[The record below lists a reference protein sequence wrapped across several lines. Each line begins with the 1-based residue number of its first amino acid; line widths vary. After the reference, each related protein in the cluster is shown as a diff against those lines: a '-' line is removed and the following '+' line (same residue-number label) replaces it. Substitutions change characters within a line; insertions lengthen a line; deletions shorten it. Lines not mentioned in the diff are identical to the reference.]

1 MMAVA
6 REHGM
11 AEVVEDSSGNTGA
24 SISAYAARN
33 GITAHIFAP
42 STAPAAKV
50 RQIAVYG
57 AQLHS
62 IDGSREE
69 VAAAAVAYSKEERR
83 LVYASHALSPYFL
96 EGTKTFAYEV
106 AQRFGD
112 EEKMPDHM
120 VFPVGNGSLLIGAWK
135 GFAELRDA
143 GNIVEVP
150 RLHVVQSR
158 SVMPVVA
165 AYRGE
170 QWNRETAAGT
180 VAGGIA
186 VAAPARRAEMLRVLG
201 ATNGVAVAVD
211 DSETLRWQQMLA
223 KKEGIFAEPTSA
235 AAFAGLAQLVDQGVI
250 GSSESVLVPVT
261 GFGLKDDVPA

>member
-6 REHGM
+6 REHGV
-11 AEVVEDSSGNTGA
+11 AEVVEDSSGNAGA

-96 EGTKTFAYEV
+96 EGTK
-106 AQRFGD
+106 
-112 EEKMPDHM
+112 
-120 VFPVGNGSLLIGAWK
+120 
-135 GFAELRDA
+135 
-143 GNIVEVP
+143 
-150 RLHVVQSR
+150 
-158 SVMPVVA
+158 
-165 AYRGE
+165 
-170 QWNRETAAGT
+170 
-180 VAGGIA
+180 
-186 VAAPARRAEMLRVLG
+186 
-201 ATNGVAVAVD
+201 
-211 DSETLRWQQMLA
+211 
-223 KKEGIFAEPTSA
+223 
-235 AAFAGLAQLVDQGVI
+235 
-250 GSSESVLVPVT
+250 
-261 GFGLKDDVPA
+261 